1 MNSELCLLAQLMLLH
16 PFKLGC
22 ITFANLFLENVFL
35 VFFDDILVYSQNIA
49 DHISHLNSVFQLM
62 RQHMLFAKSSKC
74 TFAIDKVEYLV
85 HFISGTGVEI
95 DPMEIDVVVKWVVP
109 TYVKYLI
116 SFLRLAGYYKKFI
129 RDYACISK
137 PLTSLLKKGEFTW
150 N

>member
-1 MNSELCLLAQLMLLH
+1 MVFMNSELCLLAQLMLLH

-74 TFAIDKVEYLV
+74 TFVIDNV
-85 HFISGTGVEI
+85 
-95 DPMEIDVVVKWVVP
+95 DP
-109 TYVKYLI
+109 
-116 SFLRLAGYYKKFI
+116 
-129 RDYACISK
+129 
-137 PLTSLLKKGEFTW
+137 
-150 N
+150 